1 MAAPNARLRSAA
13 MEHLDIELARQLL
26 AGQLPPAQRAHWQRH
41 AEACERCR
49 ALLANERALL
59 GVLGVGDPP
68 PAPAAPANL
77 GRVLERVSDVL
88 PGGRARRR
96 MRTVF
101 TVAAAG
107 AALGLT
113 ILLAHQLRPPPD
125 DTLALARALHITP
138 DLQGA
143 VVDQLDEL
151 ATLAAEPWLADE
163 YEAVEALETLIRGEP
178 QP

>member
-1 MAAPNARLRSAA
+1 

-26 AGQLPPAQRAHWQRH
+26 AGQIPPVQRAHWQRH
-41 AEACERCR
+41 AETCDRCR

-59 GVLGVGDPP
+59 GVLGGAEEPL
-68 PAPAAPANL
+68 PATPSAQL

-88 PGGRARRR
+88 PGGRTRRR

-113 ILLAHQLRPPPD
+113 MLMAHQLRPPPD
-125 DTLALARALHITP
+125 DTLALARALRITP
-138 DLQGA
+138 ALQRS

-163 YEAVEALETLIRGEP
+163 YEAVAALETLIRGEP